1 MEDLRTP
8 RRLNFHPLE
17 SDIVTFPPSLLILA
31 EILTLLAH
39 GCIDTT
45 IGLSKK
51 TAVRR
56 SGGKMLHKSSALA
69 THITRLVYAYAKK
82 KDNALSDRLHGAAVS
97 GSPFPGFRSKT
108 SPMPADR
115 GYRLPYP

>member
-17 SDIVTFPPSLLILA
+17 SDIVTFLPSSLILA

-39 GCIDTT
+39 GCMDTT

-56 SGGKMLHKSSALA
+56 SSGKMLHKSFAVA
-69 THITRLVYAYAKK
+69 THITRLVYAHAKE
-82 KDNALSDRLHGAAVS
+82 KDNALLDRLHGATVS
-97 GSPFPGFRSKT
+97 GSPILGV
-108 SPMPADR
+108 
-115 GYRLPYP
+115 